1 MNRSFKLLLKKA
13 KGILATPGCRCEVN
27 WGDGDGLNRMIEQS
41 SLSNMRNIVMG
52 GIGIVLGLI
61 NAATSAFTAMGR
73 PGGRGAFG

>member
-1 MNRSFKLLLKKA
+1 
-13 KGILATPGCRCEVN
+13 VN